1 MNNRTC
7 QFSKILG
14 VVDGG
19 SISKWVGKPLDQIDV
34 DVNDD
39 KSGNDDVVSHNL
51 QKSSYITNSKL

>member
-19 SISKWVGKPLDQIDV
+19 SISKWVGKPLDEIDV
-34 DVNDD
+34 DVNDGKCNKILD
-39 KSGNDDVVSHNL
+39 SVHSGSLNH
-51 QKSSYITNSKL
+51 

>member
-34 DVNDD
+34 DVNDGQGGQIQIID
-39 KSGNDDVVSHNL
+39 NISCFYSMV
-51 QKSSYITNSKL
+51 KLVP